1 MFAQSEITPT
11 DTTQVV
17 LRRTN
22 TPHPREFRRSLPI
35 VNHSSDILTSVSSS
49 IDSREERQ
57 RKVTFRLSVRDTCI
71 YLAPLKTSSSDP
83 QLFPQDLQ
91 DLIKKTTELTSYLSP
106 KNLITLNYTELA
118 EILPKTLQQ
127 ASEHINDF
135 LEQHKE
141 PSNSCFKRTRH
152 KKLISFKKTIEP
164 IIIRSPILL
173 TNDIAYKKIQN
184 IINKIPTDRYISLLG
199 SLAACILNNDLFTHQ
214 GAFRLSGNE
223 QLISLPELKL
233 YLLCKTNS
241 VTDDATEEILAK
253 NLPIGANNTILT
265 IFKRVLTRIERSVIK
280 RKPPKISLSNPSGRY
295 SSHQERRIINKLS
308 SQQYA
313 FSKITLLIEKI
324 LETQSVDQLSKAFPH
339 ITPIIGEIQ
348 RKGAKKE

>member
-1 MFAQSEITPT
+1 M
-11 DTTQVV
+11 
-17 LRRTN
+17 
-22 TPHPREFRRSLPI
+22 
-35 VNHSSDILTSVSSS
+35 
-49 IDSREERQ
+49 
-57 RKVTFRLSVRDTCI
+57 
-71 YLAPLKTSSSDP
+71 
-83 QLFPQDLQ
+83 
-91 DLIKKTTELTSYLSP
+91 
-106 KNLITLNYTELA
+106 
-118 EILPKTLQQ
+118 
-127 ASEHINDF
+127 
-135 LEQHKE
+135 
-141 PSNSCFKRTRH
+141 
-152 KKLISFKKTIEP
+152 ISFKKTIEP

-348 RKGAKKE
+348 RKGAKKNRRL